1 MIREL
6 LAHKDYV
13 RVLNALELHPP
24 QVTRAL
30 KFLCETKLVASEL
43 ANTATGSRIAAR
55 RSKRPYALLS
65 RPSIGG
71 GLGSV
76 PMLSSICGSGGPKG
90 SAKPCR
96 LLFTEP

>member
-1 MIREL
+1 MIRKL
-6 LAHKDYV
+6 PAHKDYV
-13 RVLNALELHPP
+13 RALNALELHPP

-43 ANTATGSRIAAR
+43 ADTATG
-55 RSKRPYALLS
+55 L
-65 RPSIGG
+65 PSIGG